1 MIFNKAGARGA
12 GLALEKDKKQMKMNK
27 ATLFSFAGTVA
38 AVLVGNWLAGK
49 LQKKDA

>member
-1 MIFNKAGARGA
+1 
-12 GLALEKDKKQMKMNK
+12 MKMNK

-49 LQKKDA
+49 LSKKDA